1 MTHPTM
7 GEGLAAPADTNT
19 PRVLLVGR
27 GRPAT
32 GGIPSFVADVLHD
45 PWLRD
50 RVRLEHLNT
59 TSEQPPRPGAATF
72 GNALLALSQA
82 YRTYTRAR
90 EVDVVHINVAPAPTL
105 PLARAMLMCAAARA
119 GRASTILH
127 AHSGRLDT
135 CAQSPLYRALL
146 RTTLSITDAFVV
158 VSASGERVVTS
169 VGGAAKV
176 VRLPNGID
184 VRRFAAMPKT
194 TDPPLLTF
202 VGTVCERKGLL
213 DLRDALVDLRERRGL
228 RQGDLQVF
236 IVGDS
241 TQEGVGVDRRIRR
254 AYERAGLGWVEFTGA
269 LERDGVRQILAR
281 SSILCLPSHW
291 EGFPLSVLEGMASG
305 AAIIATR
312 VGDIP
317 WMVDEAGI
325 LVEPGDVDALA
336 GAIER
341 LVTNHRER
349 ERMGRAARA
358 RVERDFNRENMTS
371 ALLTLYAGHSM

>member
-1 MTHPTM
+1 VPGRSPLT
-7 GEGLAAPADTNT
+7 AAAHAST
-19 PRVLLVGR
+19 PSVLVVGR
-27 GRPAT
+27 GRPAM
-32 GGIPSFVADVLHD
+32 GGIPSFVDDVLHD
-45 PWLRD
+45 PWLGE

-59 TSEQPPRPGAATF
+59 TSDQPPRPGAATF
-72 GNALLALSQA
+72 GNALLALTHA
-82 YRTYTRAR
+82 YRTFTRAR
-90 EVDVVHINVAPAPTL
+90 AVDVVHINVAPAPAL
-105 PLARAMLMCAAARA
+105 PLARAMLLCAAARA

-135 CAQSPLYRALL
+135 CAQSLLYRVLL
-146 RTTLSITDAFVV
+146 RATLSITDAFIV

-184 VRRFAAMPKT
+184 VRRFAAIPKP
-194 TDPPLLTF
+194 TDPPLLSF

-213 DLRDALVDLRERRGL
+213 DLRDALVDLRDRRGL
-228 RQGDLQVF
+228 RRGDLRVL

-241 TQEGVGVDRRIRR
+241 AQEGPGVDRRIRGD
-254 AYERAGLGWVEFTGA
+254 YERAGLEWVEFTGA
-269 LERDGVRQILAR
+269 LERDEVQQILAR

-317 WMVDEAGI
+317 WLVDEAGI
-325 LVEPGDVDALA
+325 LVEPGDVEALA

-349 ERMGRAARA
+349 ERMGRKARA
-358 RVERDFNRENMTS
+358 RVERDFNREHVAS
-371 ALLTLYAGHSM
+371 ALFTLYADHSM